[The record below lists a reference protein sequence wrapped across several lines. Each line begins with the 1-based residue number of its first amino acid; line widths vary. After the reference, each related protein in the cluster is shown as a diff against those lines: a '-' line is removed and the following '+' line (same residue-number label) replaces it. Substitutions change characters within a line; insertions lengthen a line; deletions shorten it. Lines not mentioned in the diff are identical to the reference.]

1 MFGNKITK
9 IISIEGMHCA
19 HCVKRIEEALK
30 DLKEVK
36 SVKVNLED
44 KNAEVVLKADVENE
58 IFIRLCFHQP
68 RLHRVA
74 ETVLCSLIDHADG
87 CAILHAGKSVTVGA
101 RRREP

>member
-9 IISIEGMHCA
+9 IISIEGMHCE
-19 HCVKRIEEALK
+19 HCSKRVEGALK

-58 IFIRLCFHQP
+58 ILKAAVEDIGFEVVNI
-68 RLHRVA
+68 
-74 ETVLCSLIDHADG
+74 
-87 CAILHAGKSVTVGA
+87 K
-101 RRREP
+101 

>member
-58 IFIRLCFHQP
+58 ILK
-68 RLHRVA
+68 A
-74 ETVLCSLIDHADG
+74 
-87 CAILHAGKSVTVGA
+87 AIEDIGFEVTGIQ
-101 RRREP
+101 